1 MLPEIPLLTFVYL
14 FRIPSGE
21 GRSTPDGIIYE
32 QALGEMKRIE
42 EGNKKI
48 LEDETTKSSADVLN
62 KRPGGATVFSQPE
75 AKRSKVDDSSEYT
88 LLKSLTTHS
97 YSGEDVPAILSYPFL
112 CVDLRCFMQLQL
124 IIVNL
129 FLF

>member
-1 MLPEIPLLTFVYL
+1 LFIY

-48 LEDETTKSSADVLN
+48 LEDETTK
-62 KRPGGATVFSQPE
+62 
-75 AKRSKVDDSSEYT
+75 RSKVDDSSEYT

-112 CVDLRCFMQLQL
+112 CLDLRCFMQLQL
-124 IIVNL
+124 SIVNL